1 MTMTL
6 EEALAFK
13 LPNGKALGSATVE
26 ELKAELGKD
35 AVPHWAA
42 GLDPSTLTDDD
53 RRRPEAWAFQYRMKA
68 EASII
73 VLNHLQ
79 PKHRGST

>member
-1 MTMTL
+1 MTL

-13 LPNGKALGSATVE
+13 LPNGKTLGTATVE

-35 AVPHWAA
+35 AVPDWAE

-53 RRRPEAWAFQYRMKA
+53 RHRLEAWVFQNRMKA
-68 EASII
+68 EAATI

-79 PKHRGST
+79 PEDRGST

>member
-13 LPNGKALGSATVE
+13 LPNGKTLGTATVE

-35 AVPHWAA
+35 AVPDWAE

-53 RRRPEAWAFQYRMKA
+53 RHRLEAWVFQNRMKA
-68 EASII
+68 EAATI

-79 PKHRGST
+79 PEDRGST